1 MPVAP
6 GPFEPLLRDLKSIL
20 TIYSDPP
27 KSVIEYSR
35 QLYPL
40 EQRIGEQIQD
50 LTEAPF
56 FMAMLELQTKEGF
69 VNIRDLCMWSKLYI
83 LYLMWNRQ
91 LFRAKRDWAGDRRQ
105 LEELVDFYENASAF
119 RG

>member
-6 GPFEPLLRDLKSIL
+6 GPFEPLLRDLRSIL

-27 KSVIEYSR
+27 KSAIQYRS

-40 EQRIGEQIQD
+40 EQRIGAQIQD

-56 FMAMLELQTKEGF
+56 LWAILELQTKEGF
-69 VNIRDLCMWSKLYI
+69 VNIRDLCMWSKLYV
-83 LYLMWNRQ
+83 LYLKWNRQ
-91 LFRAKRDWAGDRRQ
+91 LFFENRDWAGDRQQ
-105 LEELVDFYENASAF
+105 LEEIVDFYENTSAF